1 MSVDESAEVVAG
13 FLAHQAKE
21 NNDEGLYDLWYR
33 FGTPP
38 WVGHARSTLVE
49 MVQSGDLLPGRA
61 IDLGCGE
68 GDIAIFLAEHG
79 FQVTAVDFAPSAIA
93 KAKAKASDRC

>member
-1 MSVDESAEVVAG
+1 MKA
-13 FLAHQAKE
+13 F
-21 NNDEGLYDLWYR
+21 YDLWYR
-33 FGTPP
+33 VGTPP

-49 MVQSGDLLPGRA
+49 MVQAGGLLPGRT

-79 FQVTAVDFAPSAIA
+79 FRSPQWILRRQPLPRQGPRRATQVLMLTS
-93 KAKAKASDRC
+93 